1 MLIMSQ
7 RLALEFEEILITFKG
22 DRSSGALNTSRFVMS
37 LICWWKGRVQVVQP
51 QVWVC
56 LYKLTGIHPTGLS

>member
-22 DRSSGALNTSRFVMS
+22 DWSSGALNRSRFCYVFDLLVERACAGCATS
-37 LICWWKGRVQVVQP
+37 GVGVFI
-51 QVWVC
+51 
-56 LYKLTGIHPTGLS
+56 